1 MCARERA
8 GSERRKWHA
17 AVLWEGMRTVVIA
30 TSIPTLLHSFASP
43 PMRWAALNVECVS
56 GCGSGSGSSGRGEA
70 HGSADL
76 DSDIGER
83 FGGIKEQREL
93 ALVDST
99 VERKR
104 RPERRA
110 SAASQEEERC
120 RSEPVA
126 SLSATRTVSL
136 RTCAVAH
143 FSPALQCAAQLLG
156 TKYGCIKK

>member
-1 MCARERA
+1 
-8 GSERRKWHA
+8 
-17 AVLWEGMRTVVIA
+17 MRTVVIA

-110 SAASQEEERC
+110 SAASQEEERWQ
-120 RSEPVA
+120 RARVA
-126 SLSATRTVSL
+126 SLPCATAS
-136 RTCAVAH
+136 AVAH
-143 FSPALQCAAQLLG
+143 FSPAHAAQLLG
-156 TKYGCIKK
+156 TISKYKIRLDLYKITIRMTI